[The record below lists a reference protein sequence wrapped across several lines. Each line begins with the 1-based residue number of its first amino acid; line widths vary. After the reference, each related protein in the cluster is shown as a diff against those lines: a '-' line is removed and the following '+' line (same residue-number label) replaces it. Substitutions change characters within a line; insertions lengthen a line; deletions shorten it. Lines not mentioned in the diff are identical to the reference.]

1 MLEINFCAGLD
12 LYYSVSD
19 ETGGMFEW
27 RIQNLEW
34 RKKLLPQN
42 IADLG
47 PPKSD
52 QGPVSWAE
60 QGFLEIRS
68 LRSPAPHIWV
78 SNEIGGERVELRI
91 ENLELR
97 VYEPPAVAFSYGKA
111 SEKHESTRKW
121 RYI

>member
-1 MLEINFCAGLD
+1 MNH
-12 LYYSVSD
+12 
-19 ETGGMFEW
+19 EW
-27 RIQNLEW
+27 TQIDTNIQLMQNEEW
-34 RKKLLPQN
+34 GKTLT
-42 IADLG
+42 ADLG
-47 PPKSD
+47 PPQPD

-68 LRSPAPHIWV
+68 LRSPAPHIWI

-121 RYI
+121 WYI